1 MLKDL
6 YRFMKQMGS
15 AIFVSAAN
23 LCRVVRYKFMVILNK
38 IKFDAE
44 HASTANWGE
53 TS

>member
-6 YRFMKQMGS
+6 YCFVKQVGS

-23 LCRVVRYKFMVILNK
+23 LCRVVRYEFRVLLNK
-38 IKFDAE
+38 IKFDTERVSAD
-44 HASTANWGE
+44 WGE